1 MQISNETIQVL
12 KNFASINQNLMI
24 RKGKTISTISTG
36 KNIFAK
42 AEVAE
47 EFPREAA
54 IYDLNS
60 LLSLLTLME
69 NQNVEFGENSLI
81 ISKGAGKFEYF
92 YASPTVIVAAPEKSI
107 ELDTHYQFKL
117 TAEEVSTIMKAAAIT
132 SAPTIYVLAKNGKVT
147 LNVGDVK
154 NSTSNSYRKEIGTSD
169 LEFQCYMG
177 VDNFKI
183 APDSYTVTLSKKKA
197 FLFKHETKPIEYLI
211 AMEPTSEI

>member
-1 MQISNETIQVL
+1 MQISNETIQIL

-42 AEVAE
+42 TEIAE

-69 NQNVEFGENSLI
+69 NQDIEFGENSLT
-81 ISKGAGKFEYF
+81 ISKGSGKFEYF

-117 TAEEVSTIMKAAAIT
+117 TAEEVNTIMKAAAIT
-132 SAPTIYVLAKNGKVT
+132 SAPLIYVVAKNGKVT
-147 LNVGDVK
+147 LNVGDIK
-154 NSTSNSYRKEIGTSD
+154 NSTANSYRKEIGETD

-183 APDSYTVTLSKKKA
+183 APDAYTVTISKKKA

-211 AMEPTSEI
+211 AMEPTSEV